1 MKKLILPFTTL
12 FILMIF
18 MNATPK
24 EYTKITYIDRNNCK
38 LEITQTTISYIPISK
53 AESSSGMFDG
63 GEPWKKEIDND
74 VWFEINSQI
83 KAHIENKKNILKQ
96 RIKPSVV
103 FVLEQ
108 GKKKK
113 TVIATYN
120 AELDK
125 YLKSLKT
132 LKTKMD

>member
-1 MKKLILPFTTL
+1 MKKIISTTSLL
-12 FILMIF
+12 FIALVF
-18 MNATPK
+18 MNAGAK
-24 EYTKITYIDRNNCK
+24 EYSKITYIDRNNCK
-38 LEITQTTISYIPISK
+38 LEITQTSISYIPISK

-83 KAHIENKKNILKQ
+83 KAHIENKKNILKE
-96 RIKPSVV
+96 RVKPSIV
-103 FVLEQ
+103 FILEQ

-120 AELDK
+120 AELDE

>member
-1 MKKLILPFTTL
+1 MKKIILPFTTL
-12 FILMIF
+12 FILMVF
-18 MNATPK
+18 MNVTPK

-96 RIKPSVV
+96 RVKHSVV

-120 AELDK
+120 AELDE

>member
-1 MKKLILPFTTL
+1 MRKIINSTSLL
-12 FILMIF
+12 FFALVF
-18 MNATPK
+18 MNAAPK
-24 EYTKITYIDRNNCK
+24 EYTKITYLDRNNCK
-38 LEITQTTISYIPISK
+38 LEITQTTISYIPITK
-53 AESSSGMFDG
+53 AESSSDMFDG
-63 GEPWKKEIDND
+63 GEAWKKEIDND

-96 RIKPSVV
+96 RAKPSVA

-113 TVIATYN
+113 TVIASYN
-120 AELDK
+120 AELDE

-132 LKTKMD
+132 IKTKMD

>member
-1 MKKLILPFTTL
+1 MRKIINSTSLLFFALLLI
-12 FILMIF
+12 
-18 MNATPK
+18 NAAPK

-38 LEITQTTISYIPISK
+38 LEITPTTISYIPITK

-83 KAHIENKKNILKQ
+83 KAHIENKKNILKE
-96 RIKPSVV
+96 RVKPSVA

-120 AELDK
+120 AELDE

>member
-1 MKKLILPFTTL
+1 MKKIILPFTTL
-12 FILMIF
+12 FILMVF
-18 MNATPK
+18 MNITPK

-96 RIKPSVV
+96 RVKPSVV

-120 AELDK
+120 AELDE

>member
-1 MKKLILPFTTL
+1 MRKIINSTSLL
-12 FILMIF
+12 FFALVF
-18 MNATPK
+18 MNAAPK
-24 EYTKITYIDRNNCK
+24 EYTKITYLDRNNCK
-38 LEITQTTISYIPISK
+38 LEITPTTISYIPITK

-63 GEPWKKEIDND
+63 GEAWKKEIDND

-96 RIKPSVV
+96 RAKPSVA

-113 TVIATYN
+113 TVITSYN
-120 AELDK
+120 AELDE

-132 LKTKMD
+132 IKTKMD

>member
-1 MKKLILPFTTL
+1 MKKLILPFAAL
-12 FILMIF
+12 LIVIVF
-18 MNATPK
+18 MNAAPK
-24 EYTKITYIDRNNCK
+24 EYTKITYLDRNNCK
-38 LEITQTTISYIPISK
+38 LEITPTTISYIPISK

-83 KAHIENKKNILKQ
+83 KAHIENKKNILKE
-96 RIKPSVV
+96 RVKPSVA

-120 AELDK
+120 AELDE

>member
-1 MKKLILPFTTL
+1 MRKIINSTSLL
-12 FILMIF
+12 FFALVF
-18 MNATPK
+18 MNAAPK
-24 EYTKITYIDRNNCK
+24 EYTKITYLDRNNCK
-38 LEITQTTISYIPISK
+38 LEITQTTISYIPITK

-96 RIKPSVV
+96 RAKPSVA

-113 TVIATYN
+113 TVIASYN
-120 AELDK
+120 AELDE

-132 LKTKMD
+132 IKTKMD

>member
-1 MKKLILPFTTL
+1 MKKIMLPFATILIALL
-12 FILMIF
+12 FL
-18 MNATPK
+18 NAAPK

-83 KAHIENKKNILKQ
+83 KAHIENKKNILKE
-96 RIKPSVV
+96 RVKPSIV
-103 FVLEQ
+103 FILEK

-120 AELDK
+120 AELDE

>member
-1 MKKLILPFTTL
+1 MTKLIPPFATILIALL
-12 FILMIF
+12 FL
-18 MNATPK
+18 NAAPK

-83 KAHIENKKNILKQ
+83 KAHIEDKKNILKE
-96 RIKPSVV
+96 RVKPSIV
-103 FVLEQ
+103 FILEK

-120 AELDK
+120 AELDE

>member
-1 MKKLILPFTTL
+1 MRKIINSTSLL
-12 FILMIF
+12 FFALVF
-18 MNATPK
+18 MNAAPK
-24 EYTKITYIDRNNCK
+24 EYTKITYLDRNNCK
-38 LEITQTTISYIPISK
+38 LEITPTTISYIPITK

-63 GEPWKKEIDND
+63 GEAWKKEIDND

-96 RIKPSVV
+96 RAKPSVA

-113 TVIATYN
+113 TVIASYN
-120 AELDK
+120 AELDE

-132 LKTKMD
+132 IKTKMD

>member
-1 MKKLILPFTTL
+1 MKKIISTTSLL
-12 FILMIF
+12 FIALVF
-18 MNATPK
+18 MNAGAK

-38 LEITQTTISYIPISK
+38 LEITQTSISYIPISK

-83 KAHIENKKNILKQ
+83 KTHIENKKNILKE
-96 RIKPSVV
+96 RVKPSIV

-120 AELDK
+120 AELDE

>member
-1 MKKLILPFTTL
+1 MKNLILPFATL
-12 FILMIF
+12 VILLVFI
-18 MNATPK
+18 NAAPK
-24 EYTKITYIDRNNCK
+24 EHTKITYIDRNNCK
-38 LEITQTTISYIPISK
+38 LEITQTIISYIPISK
-53 AESSSGMFDG
+53 AESSSGIFDG

-74 VWFEINSQI
+74 VWIEINSQI
-83 KAHIENKKNILKQ
+83 NAHINNKKNILKE
-96 RIKPSVV
+96 RIKTSVV
-103 FVLEQ
+103 FVLEH

-120 AELDK
+120 AELDE